1 MSAPAPA
8 GADPSFTSLRRAA
21 ADVTPAQVRRYA
33 ASARHLELVS
43 DRASDLLARDR
54 DRVLRLHRRV
64 LVVDDVR
71 SARLAAELHLTEY
84 LGPFGIAVDGAGCV
98 ADALGMHR
106 ARGYAA
112 VVTDYHLSDDESGLD
127 LLQRIGRG
135 PRGVVVTARVET
147 RRLEDLA
154 RFVDARVFGTPT
166 DSGQWVALAAHV
178 HGLVEGVIPAR
189 G

>member
-8 GADPSFTSLRRAA
+8 ETDLSFAALRHAA

-33 ASARHLELVS
+33 TSARHLELVS
-43 DRASDLLARDR
+43 DSVDELLRRDR

-71 SARLAAELHLTEY
+71 SARLAAELQLAEY

-112 VVTDYHLSDDESGLD
+112 VVTDYHLGDESGLD

>member
-1 MSAPAPA
+1 MSAPATA
-8 GADPSFTSLRRAA
+8 EADPSFASLRRAA
-21 ADVTPAQVRRYA
+21 ADVTPAQVMRYA

-43 DRASDLLARDR
+43 DRVSDLLARDR

-71 SARLAAELHLTEY
+71 SARLAAELHLTEH
-84 LGPFGIAVDGAGCV
+84 LAPFGIAVDGAGCV

-112 VVTDYHLSDDESGLD
+112 VVTDYHLSDEDSGLD
-127 LLQRIGRG
+127 LLQRVGRG
-135 PRGVVVTARVET
+135 PRGVIVTGRVDT

-154 RFVDARVFGTPT
+154 RFVDARVFGTPANAP
-166 DSGQWVALAAHV
+166 QWVALAAHV
-178 HGLVEGVIPAR
+178 HALVEGVVPAR